1 MLYNWEEEEKRNV
14 NGSINLSNAAL
25 IFRRNLERQTMSL
38 IETRKTFETILS

>member
-25 IFRRNLERQTMSL
+25 IFKKKF
-38 IETRKTFETILS
+38 RKTNNVTY

>member
-1 MLYNWEEEEKRNV
+1 MLYNWEEEEKTNV